1 MQAWDPSLLP
11 DRTLRAQLPENN
23 TAIQMMEN
31 LLTPL
36 KSLNTMWLSPSST
49 TFAMDMV
56 LAFVCGLGLY
66 LLLLPW
72 LPAEPSLPP
81 SRRTRT
87 IRKHPVRMRLKNR
100 SRKRTG
106 ALTDCQL
113 YQKLDKTVVSLL
125 KSFKKLLPDQG
136 SPQQPSHPQCHPP
149 VCKKKPATAPQPYR
163 EHEDSA
169 TLSSAEADS
178 PPLTQHLPPL
188 ASSASSGWSTT
199 SSDFGDSTT
208 SFTAS
213 QLPESLPPLERISPC
228 PLPHTFSPP
237 CPPNPATTP
246 QPWWD
251 TTEKPDQQ
259 LGPHRLSHSKT
270 AGIHFEQKWN
280 QLFWGL
286 PSLHSESLVA
296 DAWIAQ
302 NPSPLQPPP
311 FLFNK
316 ISTLPPAQGQDK
328 IPPQAL
334 SYLDPQAPPMILS
347 TAGFQPP
354 PPGQV
359 LTQAH
364 LQPFPQSVLPHCVA
378 HVRDFG
384 AVWSTPH
391 NNPKHLIPIEIQHPG
406 GPTLKTQTQHK
417 RPSLSTVQGW
427 QEDCRMPSLSP
438 NHWATAIP
446 PMAFSLSPEHWKLLE
461 QHIQK
466 VLNQHHGHQARRIP
480 EPLELTQLQCHVAL
494 TCQAK
499 EKCSPSECCSMSTA
513 ACSEGGQEVEARA
526 GRAWDRNVGRS
537 LGKVP
542 RDRPMFSERASVPF
556 PREISAQSERI
567 MMNPTDQ
574 DAGND
579 SQLVAMLEVH
589 LAVKSRQIR
598 QGLIPLR
605 LRRSWLSVPAAF
617 PTTCIPEMSSSAVR
631 KPARAPLRGF
641 PL

>member
-1 MQAWDPSLLP
+1 
-11 DRTLRAQLPENN
+11 
-23 TAIQMMEN
+23 
-31 LLTPL
+31 
-36 KSLNTMWLSPSST
+36 MWLSPSST
-49 TFAMDMV
+49 IFAMDMV

-81 SRRTRT
+81 FRRTRT
-87 IRKHPVRMRLKNR
+87 IRKVRNPQLRPSKQ
-100 SRKRTG
+100 RTIP
-106 ALTDCQL
+106 
-113 YQKLDKTVVSLL
+113 SLREENQAWAPHNFPSFSASSADEVEEQEQEEDWRAH
-125 KSFKKLLPDQG
+125 SFKKLLPDQG

-237 CPPNPATTP
+237 CPSDPATTP

-296 DAWIAQ
+296 DAWISQ

-364 LQPFPQSVLPHCVA
+364 LQSFPQSVLPHCVA

-417 RPSLSTVQGW
+417 RPSLSMVQGW

-537 LGKVP
+537 P
-542 RDRPMFSERASVPF
+542 TEDRPMFSERASVPF
-556 PREISAQSERI
+556 PREISAQSARN

-589 LAVKSRQIR
+589 LAVKSRQIQ

-605 LRRSWLSVPAAF
+605 LRRSWLSVHAAF

-631 KPARAPLRGF
+631 KPARAPLRGC